1 MDSYY
6 SEPLFLDFPCIL
18 VSGASSAGQPQGQ
31 QGPMAHQYSSE
42 TDQKLIPEING
53 RIMFIRPFHAFILAM
68 FGSENAP
75 NNGRSC
81 GLNNLETL
89 QIS

>member
-1 MDSYY
+1 MDSHYWE
-6 SEPLFLDFPCIL
+6 SLFPDFPCIL

-53 RIMFIRPFHAFILAM
+53 RIMSTRPFHALISAM

-81 GLNNLETL
+81 GLNNLKTL
-89 QIS
+89 EIS